1 MATIKLGG
9 NNIETVG
16 TLPKIGDTA
25 PDFNLTAQDLSTKKL
40 SDYKGSRVIM
50 NIFPSIDTNVCA
62 TSVRKFNEKA
72 TSLKNTK
79 VLSISRDLPFA
90 QKRFTDDESLEN
102 VTNLS
107 DFRDGNFGKNYG
119 VEIASGPLTG
129 LLSRAVLV
137 LNEEGKVIRSE
148 ERRVG
153 KECRSRWSPD
163 HLKKKRK
170 IQ

>member
-9 NNIETVG
+9 NNIETFA

-25 PDFNLTAQDLSTKKL
+25 PDFNLTSQDLSPKTL

-72 TSLKNTK
+72 TGLKNTK
-79 VLSISRDLPFA
+79 VLCISKDLPFA
-90 QKRFTDDESLEN
+90 QKRFVSDEEINN

-119 VEIASGPLTG
+119 VEMTSGALQG
-129 LLSRAVLV
+129 LHSRAVVV
-137 LNEEGKVIRSE
+137 LDEDGKVIHSQQVPEIGE
-148 ERRVG
+148 E
-153 KECRSRWSPD
+153 PD
-163 HLKKKRK
+163 YLSALKTLL
-170 IQ
+170 

>member
-9 NNIETVG
+9 NNIETSG
-16 TLPKIGDTA
+16 TLPKVGELA
-25 PDFNLTAQDLSTKKL
+25 PDYTLTAQDLSSKKL

-72 TSLKNTK
+72 TGLKNTK
-79 VLSISRDLPFA
+79 VLCISRDLPFA
-90 QKRFTDDESLEN
+90 MKRFANDEDVNN

-119 VEIASGPLTG
+119 VEMVSGDLRG
-129 LLSRAVLV
+129 LHSRAVVV
-137 LNEEGKVIRSE
+137 LNEDGKVIHSQQVPE
-148 ERRVG
+148 IGAE
-153 KECRSRWSPD
+153 PD
-163 HLKKKRK
+163 YLSALKTLL
-170 IQ
+170 